1 VDGGD
6 AEVAHLGAPAWFSTA
21 VTSYW
26 SPLGLVTTDSQGKLL
41 MGVVGTNPVY
51 ERYMLTS
58 DR

>member
-1 VDGGD
+1 MVLDGGD
-6 AEVAHLGAPAWFSTA
+6 KLLVAVGAGDDGFP
-21 VTSYW
+21 
-26 SPLGLVTTDSQGKLL
+26 GKLL